1 MSNNR
6 IATVIAHSALAFS
19 SCWTFTDLK
28 LNFASI
34 GLFLYLLT
42 GVFGAIIHGLY
53 LLNIRHSSELDLI
66 YCRLWVT
73 CYILSCPLLVCD
85 YLCMLNF
92 TIPLI
97 TALIVLSFPLYQ
109 WYLKLIKEE
118 VFSTRVFSISA
129 YTFLQSHSETL
140 PG

>member
-42 GVFGAIIHGLY
+42 GVFGAIIHGKYNKLLIY
-53 LLNIRHSSELDLI
+53 IILNISSGLLI
-66 YCRLWVT
+66 G
-73 CYILSCPLLVCD
+73 
-85 YLCMLNF
+85 
-92 TIPLI
+92 
-97 TALIVLSFPLYQ
+97 IVVVNIFGYN
-109 WYLKLIKEE
+109 
-118 VFSTRVFSISA
+118 
-129 YTFLQSHSETL
+129 
-140 PG
+140 